1 MKRKGPK
8 SLIFYTKSKFI
19 TKLTT
24 DDNQK
29 MGLTV
34 LSNFPFQLRSD
45 TFRVV
50 WPQTLIS
57 LFKWDSCPIY
67 LRKTICLLLGVIW
80 MMMLT
85 TYHSFPDWWVHF
97 EKYKRAL
104 LSHFP
109 LKSLGA
115 LPKITSLFIIL
126 MKLTPIQDSDIV
138 FWRDKSTSSRA
149 HPEKF
154 IKEFKDVLSKHL
166 NQIKTSS
173 KR

>member
-1 MKRKGPK
+1 
-8 SLIFYTKSKFI
+8 
-19 TKLTT
+19 
-24 DDNQK
+24 

-34 LSNFPFQLRSD
+34 LSNFPFQTRSD
-45 TFRVV
+45 TVRVV
-50 WPQTLIS
+50 RPQTLIS

-67 LRKTICLLLGVIW
+67 LRKTIYLLLGIIW
-80 MMMLT
+80 MMLT
-85 TYHSFPDWWVHF
+85 THHSLLDWWVHF
-97 EKYKRAL
+97 QKYKRAL
-104 LSHFP
+104 LSHFS

-115 LPKITSLFIIL
+115 LLKITSFFIIL
-126 MKLTPIQDSDIV
+126 MKLKPIQDSDIV

-154 IKEFKDVLSKHL
+154 IKEFKNVLSKHL

>member
-34 LSNFPFQLRSD
+34 LSNFPFQTRLD
-45 TFRVV
+45 TVRVV

-67 LRKTICLLLGVIW
+67 LRRTIYLLLGIIW
-80 MMMLT
+80 MMLT
-85 TYHSFPDWWVHF
+85 THHSFLDWWVHF

-104 LSHFP
+104 LSRSSF
-109 LKSLGA
+109 KSLGA
-115 LPKITSLFIIL
+115 LPKITSLFI
-126 MKLTPIQDSDIV
+126 T
-138 FWRDKSTSSRA
+138 
-149 HPEKF
+149 
-154 IKEFKDVLSKHL
+154 L
-166 NQIKTSS
+166 NEANTYPGL
-173 KR
+173 RL